1 VFRKYRSDKVSALG
15 EINSKNRGIITGRT
29 KVYKIII
36 HFSMTAQE
44 YCSGG
49 ALLASFFII
58 ILSLEHSTSMYLSDR

>member
-1 VFRKYRSDKVSALG
+1 VSALG

-44 YCSGG
+44 Y
-49 ALLASFFII
+49 
-58 ILSLEHSTSMYLSDR
+58 